1 MSKKD
6 RPPRK
11 PSPKAPANLEPL
23 ARLSILG
30 SATSGLL
37 MVLAFPKFNL
47 LPLAAVALLP
57 MLLTTSKEPSA
68 KRRFLGGYLGGI
80 IFFAGTCYW
89 IYGVQRNYG
98 GLTVAQAA
106 GVFALF
112 CGALA
117 LYWGVFSWLSGYLW
131 NHSSGPAAVPLLW
144 VALEYARTYFPFGGF
159 PWLLAGYSL
168 TDYVPL
174 ARLARWTGVYGLSY
188 LLVALPAACIWL
200 LIRPSATA
208 TLHLVAIVALVCG
221 LSLTS
226 RAEQYVEDQQAFLVQ
241 TNIPQDAAFEKWD
254 PQTQAPLLNRLWDLT
269 VKSVGRREPPALVIW
284 PEVPAP
290 FYFGHDS
297 FSRDYAASMAQKTNS
312 YFLMGIVAYQNN
324 TADNAQGSAASRPMN
339 RPSSGLVTG
348 PPNGPM
354 NSAVLLDPSG
364 VLLTQYDK
372 IHLVPFGE
380 YVPMRQWL
388 PFAEKL
394 TAEVGDFVPGTHW
407 VVSKIGAGPDSGQAS
422 GPAGGPPSGKLSVMI
437 CYEAI
442 FPDHVRRFVNQGA
455 EVLVNISND
464 GWYGSSAARDQHL
477 LQARM
482 RAIENDRYLLRATN
496 TGLTAAIRPNGQ
508 VEAQLSPDK
517 PEVLRAR
524 WAFRRAETVYTRYGD
539 WFAIASSILAVI
551 ALASGWSAGRAK
563 WQGR

>member
-1 MSKKD
+1 VSKE

-11 PSPKAPANLEPL
+11 QSDKVPAHLEPL
-23 ARLSILG
+23 ARLSVLG

-57 MLLTTSKEPSA
+57 LLLTTSKEPSA
-68 KRRFLGGYLGGI
+68 KRRFAGGYLAGI

-98 GLTVAQAA
+98 DLTVAQAA

-117 LYWGVFSWLSGYLW
+117 LYWGVFGWLAGYLW
-131 NHSSGPAAVPLLW
+131 NLSGGPAAVPLLW
-144 VALEYARTYFPFGGF
+144 VSLEYARTYFPFGGF

-168 TDYVPL
+168 TNYFPL

-200 LIRPSATA
+200 LLRPSARA
-208 TLHLVAIVALVCG
+208 TMHLVAIVALVCG

-226 RAEQYVEDQQAFLVQ
+226 RPQPYVGNQQAFLVQ
-241 TNIPQDAAFEKWD
+241 TDIPQDAAFEKWD
-254 PQTQAPLLNRLWDLT
+254 PQSQAPLLNRLWDLT
-269 VKSVGRREPPALVIW
+269 VNSVGRREPPALVIW

-297 FSRDYAASMAQKTNS
+297 FSQPYAESIAQKTNS
-312 YFLMGIVAYQNN
+312 FFLMGIVAYRKD
-324 TADNAQGSAASRPMN
+324 AAGSDNP
-339 RPSSGLVTG
+339 L
-348 PPNGPM
+348 
-354 NSAVLLDPSG
+354 NSAVLLAPSG
-364 VLLTQYDK
+364 TLLSQYDK

-388 PFAEKL
+388 PFADKL
-394 TAEVGDFVPGTHW
+394 TAEVGDFVPGTQR
-407 VVSKIGAGPDSGQAS
+407 VVSKI
-422 GPAGGPPSGKLSVMI
+422 AGGQMNGTLSVMI

-442 FPDHVRRFVNQGA
+442 FPDEVRRFVSQGA

-482 RAIENDRYLLRATN
+482 RAIENNRYLLRATN
-496 TGLTAAIRPNGQ
+496 TGITAAIRPDGR
-508 VEAQLSPDK
+508 VEAQLPPDK
-517 PEVLRAR
+517 PAVLRAR
-524 WAFRRAETVYTRYGD
+524 WAFQQGETAYTRYGD
-539 WFAIASSILAVI
+539 WFAVAASVLTVM
-551 ALASGWSAGRAK
+551 ALGASWSGRRGRA
-563 WQGR
+563 QRSGA